1 MGMSFGESVNLL
13 IVYNAVGIPARI
25 FSGLIADRLF
35 GVLNTFIPYV
45 MIQAIIAFCWLGVK
59 SAPGYYVYIA
69 FYGLF
74 SAGFQSLF
82 PTAISSLTP
91 DLRKTGT
98 RLGMAFSMLSIAGLT
113 GPPLGGALLT
123 TDGGRY
129 LAPLIWAGAA
139 MLLGACLT
147 ATARCYRYGFRLKT
161 KC

>member
-1 MGMSFGESVNLL
+1 MSFESSVNL
-13 IVYNAVGIPARI
+13 IIAYNAVGVPARL
-25 FSGLIADRLF
+25 FSGFVADRYF

-45 MIQAIIAFCWLGVK
+45 LVMAILTFCWLAV
-59 SAPGYYVYIA
+59 SSIPGYYVYMC

-82 PTAISSLTP
+82 PTAITSLTP

-98 RLGMAFSMLSIAGLT
+98 RLGMAFSMLSFSGLT
-113 GPPLGGALLT
+113 GPPLGGALLN

-129 LAPLIWAGAA
+129 LAPLIWAGTV

-147 ATARCYRYGFRLKT
+147 ATARCYRYGSRLKV